1 MRIVVFVSLALVCVA
16 CNRNLPEYSNIPE
29 VEFLSAASTLSET
42 NDKTISFTFM
52 LYDGDGN
59 VGLEAADTASPF
71 IDEYQQNF
79 YATPYYIENGV
90 RYKLPYNFSYRIPR
104 LREEGND
111 KFLKAKVAIDFVIA
125 TASFPYDSVVFAYY
139 VYDRA
144 LNKSNIDTSS
154 VITF

>member
-1 MRIVVFVSLALVCVA
+1 MRIVVIVSLALVCVA

-42 NDKTISFTFM
+42 NDKTIAFTFM

>member
-1 MRIVVFVSLALVCVA
+1 MRISIGLCLALFCIA
-16 CNRNLPEYSNIPE
+16 CNRNLPEYSDIPE
-29 VEFLSAASTLSET
+29 VEFLSAATTVSES
-42 NDKTISFTFM
+42 NDRTVAFTFM

-59 VGLEAADTASPF
+59 FGLDAADTTAPF
-71 IDEYQQNF
+71 VDEYQQNF

-90 RYKLPYNFSYRIPR
+90 RYQLPYNFSYRIPR

-125 TASFPYDSVVFAYY
+125 TASFPYDSVVFSYY

-144 LNKSNIDTSS
+144 LNKSNNDEST

>member
-90 RYKLPYNFSYRIPR
+90 RYQLPYNFSYRIPR

-111 KFLKAKVAIDFVIA
+111 KFIKAKVAIDFVIA

-139 VYDRA
+139 VYDRG

>member
-1 MRIVVFVSLALVCVA
+1 
-16 CNRNLPEYSNIPE
+16 
-29 VEFLSAASTLSET
+29 
-42 NDKTISFTFM
+42 M

-111 KFLKAKVAIDFVIA
+111 KFIKAKVAIDFVIA

-144 LNKSNIDTSS
+144 LNKSNTDTSS
-154 VITF
+154 VLIF